1 MSLNLLVE
9 FALHFT
15 SFRNVDLLQQGIYH
29 VKAQVILHPRSSL
42 LLPVRGQP
50 NSSPGDGDASP
61 GAEGA
66 ASYSV
71 PAVGGGGKSS
81 PPEEKAGS
89 TGAASS
95 RLRPFDVSQ
104 RSEDGSNSSREAGKP
119 LRSVAGAPETGV
131 CMRRLLNRRN
141 GCALAAVPYSFFS
154 SPLQQEDGLHASD
167 GGSSRRTLSG
177 VPARGG
183 VGGRLEGKLR
193 SGEQQHWAYDRSGAS
208 GHRSVT
214 AANEAVLFLL
224 QQEQQSVDGLS
235 RSALDASRGLQH
247 KRGEWENRNSHAL
260 VPPKI
265 SEADNSFSTRG
276 FLIRYCDEQVA
287 LSDTVCFRVEVPF
300 SSPTTLTDLFAVLQ
314 LSLCFTPHSPHP
326 SSHSAERS
334 DEAAMNRGRAK
345 GGEKESEKRVES
357 CRQGSTIRGR
367 QGANGGATPSSE
379 APATGTWQRSASA
392 KISGDRTHSE
402 SFHVSTARE
411 TPEGVGTRPGREGK
425 RGRKDGDGTETS
437 CLAVKFL
444 LISNFL
450 TGIQTFVPVIFD
462 EGQFALVHM
471 LLVASVVDIRLRLRP
486 ALPLSPFPV
495 PVPHH
500 FEEHRRCAFLQ
511 FHRVLQ
517 KCCACS
523 DSREVAG
530 DLRTRGESVKSEGRQ
545 RPPRSEASRRAS
557 RGPGPGRLV
566 PKNVGSDGGF
576 VDGARTRRG
585 GWIEDDDVEDEELW
599 SDFMAD
605 EATGDTPQAAVF
617 LDQKT
622 EPGHPSGKGP
632 KAGRDV
638 GHFAQVENLLLTLEP
653 SLAAFL
659 VGAGTAFAEAG
670 GAVFSESSKTRVRD
684 GARARESANE
694 VTAAA
699 AAAAGAA
706 RTWLG
711 ERSKRGE
718 TRPLPHAP
726 SERPQHESFDEE
738 NLLGSAAALHAA
750 CLQLLIEV
758 YLKLAT
764 AAAKLFA
771 RCLLPERRQH
781 LLPLQQIDDL
791 ILPGGG
797 VLQASGALFRDPPE
811 TATESKAAPDSRGG
825 NSPSVSCGIT
835 PDRFLRL
842 LISHE
847 SPTRESSRSTS
858 TRHSGGSGIRVE
870 GEGLHVE
877 NDSSEGS
884 VTIVG
889 SGFESLVEKQPG
901 VASNGDRMQLSG
913 NLRCSGDSA
922 RGEEVSSGR
931 RQPFSGG
938 RCVVVKVLRL
948 ETRVKSITPDEICS
962 IIASDVHIIAR
973 QLFTLWSR
981 LLAAV
986 PVISH
991 EMELLLRVNWEQ
1003 QYASRLSAFV
1013 LQHVIPLRPSDRL
1026 YFPPPAV
1033 ADLPQVTAAGLSPS
1047 ALIPPAAAASA
1058 AAAIAAAALTQRGC
1072 PEAKNDWDDNSE
1084 VQQQKRTV
1092 AAVLCANEEAMSD
1105 LADDWRGV
1113 VDEIHW
1119 RLMHVHDCCLLVAS
1133 DRHPVVFEQR
1143 YRACAFSVNPPAVP
1157 PCLPLPPPSTSHS
1170 LACAPRS
1177 SKGIHLFVLVH
1188 GFQGSS
1194 HDMRLLRNNIAVFFP
1209 AAAFLCSSANQ
1220 DHTEGDIETMGKRL
1234 ADEVHAHIQE
1244 SFPLEGLARLSFIG
1258 HSLGGVII
1266 RAALPHLIR
1275 PYGSRF
1281 FLYLSLSSPHFG
1293 FVKSKSRLVSLGVWL
1308 LKKWRKSLC
1317 LQQLTLSDAKDY
1329 SSAFL
1334 YRLSRRP
1341 GLSEFQHICLVA
1353 SSQDTYAPL
1362 QSAAILLHQSRSH
1375 SYEPPASSPGQG
1387 NKVSPGVCANPTVSP
1402 RASEKSRTAAEPL
1415 SGMSAHS
1422 GGPSWKDGSRN
1433 SGSMGHFEG
1442 QNGMLPH
1449 DSFGKVD
1456 ALSSDQNCDSGVKNS
1471 KGQQNHENADDLED
1485 TEEAEQL
1492 TRQSQVVEMMGR
1504 NLLGNVNP
1512 EKLIR
1517 LNVNFKI
1524 AERNFD
1530 SFIGRAAH
1538 ILFLENQTFM
1548 RTLLLSH
1555 PHLFK

>member
-42 LLPVRGQP
+42 LLPVRGHSS
-50 NSSPGDGDASP
+50 SSPGDGDASP
-61 GAEGA
+61 GYDGA

-71 PAVGGGGKSS
+71 PAADGGETSS

-89 TGAASS
+89 TGTAFSGV
-95 RLRPFDVSQ
+95 RPFDVSH
-104 RSEDGSNSSREAGKP
+104 RSEDGSSSSRQPGEP

-141 GCALAAVPYSFFS
+141 GCALAAVPYTFFS
-154 SPLQQEDGLHASD
+154 SPLQQEDGLQASA
-167 GGSSRRTLSG
+167 GGSNRRTLSG

-183 VGGRLEGKLR
+183 LGGRLEGKLR
-193 SGEQQHWAYDRSGAS
+193 YGEQQHWAYDRSGAS

-214 AANEAVLFLL
+214 AANDAVLFLL
-224 QQEQQSVDGLS
+224 QQEQKSVDGLS

-260 VPPKI
+260 VPPQI

-334 DEAAMNRGRAK
+334 DEANRGRAR
-345 GGEKESEKRVES
+345 GGEKESKKRVES
-357 CRQGSTIRGR
+357 CRQGSTTRGR
-367 QGANGGATPSSE
+367 QGATGGAAPSSE
-379 APATGTWQRSASA
+379 TAATETGQGSSSA
-392 KISGDRTHSE
+392 KVVGDRTRSE
-402 SFHVSTARE
+402 SFHASTARDSA
-411 TPEGVGTRPGREGK
+411 EGVGTRPGREGK

-437 CLAVKFL
+437 CLAVKFF

-495 PVPHH
+495 PVPPH

-523 DSREVAG
+523 DSREVAT

-545 RPPRSEASRRAS
+545 RPSRSEASRRAS

-566 PKNVGSDGGF
+566 PKNVGSDGF
-576 VDGARTRRG
+576 AAGARTRRG

-605 EATGDTPQAAVF
+605 EAAGVAPQAAAF
-617 LDQKT
+617 SDQKAD
-622 EPGHPSGKGP
+622 PGHPSGKGP
-632 KAGRDV
+632 KAGRD
-638 GHFAQVENLLLTLEP
+638 GDHFAQVEDLLLTVEP

-670 GAVFSESSKTRVRD
+670 GAVFSEGSKTRVRN
-684 GARARESANE
+684 GAGARESANE

-699 AAAAGAA
+699 AVAAGAA

-726 SERPQHESFDEE
+726 SERPQHESFDDE

-811 TATESKAAPDSRGG
+811 TAAESKVASDSRGG
-825 NSPSVSCGIT
+825 SSPSVSCGA
-835 PDRFLRL
+835 PDKFLRL
-842 LISHE
+842 LISRE
-847 SPTRESSRSTS
+847 SPTRESSRTTS
-858 TRHSGGSGIRVE
+858 TRHSGGSGARVE
-870 GEGLHVE
+870 GDGLHVE

-884 VTIVG
+884 VAILG
-889 SGFESLVEKQPG
+889 SGFESHVERQPG
-901 VASNGDRMQLSG
+901 VASNGDRTHA
-913 NLRCSGDSA
+913 SGDHRCPGDAA
-922 RGEEVSSGR
+922 RGEEVGSGR
-931 RQPFSGG
+931 GQPFSGG
-938 RCVVVKVLRL
+938 RCVAVKVLRL

-962 IIASDVHIIAR
+962 IIASDVHVIAR

-986 PVISH
+986 PIISH

-1033 ADLPQVTAAGLSPS
+1033 ADLPQVTVAGLSPS

-1058 AAAIAAAALTQRGC
+1058 AAAIAAAALIQRGC
-1072 PEAKNDWDDNSE
+1072 PEAKNDWDDDTE

-1113 VDEIHW
+1113 VDEIHR

-1133 DRHPVVFEQR
+1133 ERHPVVFEQR

-1157 PCLPLPPPSTSHS
+1157 PCLPLPPPSSSHS
-1170 LACAPRS
+1170 LACAPRN

-1244 SFPLEGLARLSFIG
+1244 SFSLEGLARLSFIG

-1308 LKKWRKSLC
+1308 LKKWRKSVC

-1375 SYEPPASSPGQG
+1375 SCEPPASSPGQG
-1387 NKVSPGVCANPTVSP
+1387 NKVSPGVCANATVSP
-1402 RASEKSRTAAEPL
+1402 PASDKSRAAAEPL
-1415 SGMSAHS
+1415 RGLSAHS
-1422 GGPSWKDGSRN
+1422 GVPSWKDGSRN

-1442 QNGMLPH
+1442 GNGVLPQEA
-1449 DSFGKVD
+1449 FGKID
-1456 ALSSDQNCDSGVKNS
+1456 ALSPEQNCDSGAT

-1485 TEEAEQL
+1485 TEEAEQP